1 MSAHSWHHYSRWH
14 ELHPAAPRP
23 HDDLRSAKG
32 IARAVIACV
41 SLDAVLY
48 VAWWVVCHG

>member
-32 IARAVIACV
+32 IARAVVGSII
-41 SLDAVLY
+41 SY
-48 VAWWVVCHG
+48 MVCYAIWEVW